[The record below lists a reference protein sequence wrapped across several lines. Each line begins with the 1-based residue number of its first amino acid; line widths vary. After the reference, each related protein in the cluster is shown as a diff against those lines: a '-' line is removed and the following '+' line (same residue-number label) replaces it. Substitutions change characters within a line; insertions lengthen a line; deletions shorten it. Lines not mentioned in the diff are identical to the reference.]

1 MRIKSIKLR
10 NFLSFSSV
18 DLDLVRSVSDD
29 PVLYIISGVNYDSD
43 SEDASNGSGKSALIG
58 ESVTYN
64 IYGKGL
70 RGTKQKV
77 RLNDMVRYGSQDMF
91 NEVEYLINT
100 DDGPKNL
107 VITRTKQYDGSSSVS
122 VLIDGEEKTKRTKR
136 LSDKDIKLFVN
147 ILPEVF
153 SQVIVYYRDNVNLLA
168 MNYGQRLD
176 FFKNIIDLNIIDD
189 YYNKVKDFKNL
200 NEKYLDR
207 LTYSYKNIEEIINIV
222 DENKGKYKSYLESRL
237 LELTS
242 KLDELK
248 CREFEDTEWLESS
261 VKILDKEIEDLDKRL
276 LDCQSNA
283 SYVRKSMDKLEK
295 ELKKIDSLVDIECP
309 TCKQYVPKNH
319 TERISE
325 QYKDELSKLS
335 ARLEEILKEIESVS
349 KKKTEVAKSKSELR
363 EQLNKINNDKVL
375 NEQSVKNVQAEVEK
389 ARKEIEELESS
400 SDSGVDKNKYEKKL
414 EAIGKAISIRN
425 NWKQNLDY
433 WYNLFAPK
441 SLLRSA
447 IIRKYINILSDIFD
461 YYISKLYNNEI
472 LSKIEIDDDGQIDIL
487 LYKDNFETNYWQMS
501 SGERKRIDIAMMLSL
516 YEFTAHLNP
525 NMPKF
530 LILDEVFDSLDYP
543 GIKAVTE
550 ALLDVQR
557 RHRIDLFVISHIPLP
572 VEDVDS
578 STNVKHILVVK
589 KDKTSRVES
598 VS

>member
-1 MRIKSIKLR
+1 MRIKSIRLR

-77 RLNDMVRYGSQDMF
+77 RLNDMVKYGAQDMF

-107 VITRTKQYDGSSSVS
+107 VITRIKQYDGSSSVS

-153 SQVIVYYRDNVNLLA
+153 SQVIVYYRDNVNLLS

-242 KLDELK
+242 KLDDLK
-248 CREFEDTEWLESS
+248 CVEFEDTEWLETSI
-261 VKILDKEIEDLDKRL
+261 KTLDKEIEDLDKRL

-309 TCKQYVPKNH
+309 TCKQYVPRNH

-335 ARLEEILKEIESVS
+335 VKLEEILKEVESVS

-375 NEQSVKNVQAEVEK
+375 NEQSVNNVQAEIKKV
-389 ARKEIEELESS
+389 RKEIEELESS

-414 EAIGKAISIRN
+414 EAIGRAIGIRS

-557 RHRIDLFVISHIPLP
+557 RHRVDLFVISHIPLP
-572 VEDVDS
+572 IEDIDS
-578 STNVKHILVVK
+578 ATNVKHILVVK